1 MVVLQSYFLWS
12 EKPLRFRFFF
22 KFFALEIIF
31 FVYLASNTLQFRTPC
46 CVSCFYRINIAFADV
61 NLLMLMPP
69 AASLTGDEIQY
80 GIVYSETESIIKMI
94 KRETP

>member
-1 MVVLQSYFLWS
+1 
-12 EKPLRFRFFF
+12 
-22 KFFALEIIF
+22 
-31 FVYLASNTLQFRTPC
+31 
-46 CVSCFYRINIAFADV
+46 
-61 NLLMLMPP
+61 MLMPP

>member
-1 MVVLQSYFLWS
+1 MVVLQSYFLWL
-12 EKPLRFRFFF
+12 EKPLRFRFFL
-22 KFFALEIIF
+22 FFCSRISF
-31 FVYLASNTLQFRTPC
+31 FVYLASNTLQFRTAC
-46 CVSCFYRINIAFADV
+46 CVSCFYRIYIAFADV

-80 GIVYSETESIIKMI
+80 GIVYSETERIIKMI